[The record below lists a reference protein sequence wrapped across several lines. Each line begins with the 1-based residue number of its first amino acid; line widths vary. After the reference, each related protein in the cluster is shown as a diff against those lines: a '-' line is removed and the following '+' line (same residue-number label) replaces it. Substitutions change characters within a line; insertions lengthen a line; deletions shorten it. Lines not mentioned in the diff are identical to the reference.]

1 MKQKLFTLLA
11 LLLCAVTSTWA
22 AADIT
27 YSIGTDLIKQSDNIT
42 YKWQAGTEMKAK
54 NKVVWVEVPGNN
66 VHGSI
71 TFYGS
76 STKEDRYFYIY
87 KTNGTVKDT
96 RKAQMQASS
105 VAAGTIDYTSD
116 DILTDNS
123 KYYLVFSTSDDF
135 KAKNIDYTA
144 EVDASDDKPTITV
157 QPQGAIYQVGATPAA
172 LTVDAIASAGTLTY
186 QWYSTTSDAADPDN
200 DTAID
205 GATTA
210 TLAAGNIST
219 ASVNTT
225 NYYVV
230 VTDDNGSEIS
240 DLATIEVVTEE
251 APEVSASASAT
262 VVRTGTEVTLTA
274 TLTAGI
280 PTPTLQWYSCD
291 DADGTNAQ
299 AIDGETESTFV
310 FTPSAVGTLYY
321 LVKASNSAQADVAS
335 NVITI
340 NVFAGGTAGTVD
352 DLVAVSE
359 GYVFVADDVT
369 GNGTLSPTANTLYD
383 NNKIFTS
390 GAFTVATNKGSNT
403 FAGASHLNSM
413 RLKNTSDYIAFKV
426 DDACVITF
434 YVENPNKGSRHFKVG
449 SVANDDS
456 YGTIPDGQTT
466 ASIIIPEAG
475 MVYVTGPGGDRY
487 LGGFEVKSTTE
498 TITPAKKYTTFSS
511 TMALDFSAV
520 EGLEAYA
527 AVSAASGKVRMT
539 KVTDIPANT
548 GLVLK
553 KTGTATSYNV
563 PVGTA
568 TSLGVDNK
576 LVAATTAT
584 AIEAYNP
591 DNNVFNY
598 ILKDGE
604 FHPATDGTLAAG
616 KAYLSLDASAGQQ
629 GLVMEFDD
637 APTAVEAVAEAKV
650 NVNVP
655 VKVIKNGQLFI
666 GNYNVAGARVK

>member
-1 MKQKLFTLLA
+1 MKKVFTLFA
-11 LLLCAVTSTWA
+11 LLLTIVIGAK

-42 YKWQAGTEMKAK
+42 YKWKAGTEMKAK
-54 NKVVWVEVPGNN
+54 NNVVWVEVPGNN

-76 STKEDRYFYIY
+76 STKTDRYLYIY

-96 RKAQMQASS
+96 RKAQMQANSD
-105 VAAGTIDYTSD
+105 AAGTIDYTSD

-144 EVDASDDKPTITV
+144 EVDANDDKPTINV

-230 VTDDNGSEIS
+230 VTDENGSEIS

-369 GNGTLSPTANTLYD
+369 GNGNLSPTANTLYD

-390 GAFTVATNKGSNT
+390 GAFTVAINKGSNT
-403 FAGASHLNSM
+403 FAGASHFNSM

-475 MVYVTGPGGDRY
+475 MVYVTGPGSDRY

-498 TITPAKKYTTFSS
+498 TITIPEEGVATYVTKQ
-511 TMALDFSAV
+511 ALDFSTQNGAFK
-520 EGLEAYA
+520 AY
-527 AVSAASGKVRMT
+527 VV
-539 KVTDIPANT
+539 T
-548 GLVLK
+548 GLNAAKTSAQTAEVTQVPAGTPLLLK
-553 KTGTATSYNV
+553 GAAGSYDVEVIESAQPVTNMLLASDGNVTGADDVFAYSKSKGKFV
-563 PVGTA
+563 
-568 TSLGVDNK
+568 K
-576 LVAATTAT
+576 VASTVT
-584 AIEAYNP
+584 IP
-591 DNNVFNY
+591 
-598 ILKDGE
+598 
-604 FHPATDGTLAAG
+604 AG
-616 KAYLSLDASAGQQ
+616 KAYLQIANAGSSLDID
-629 GLVMEFDD
+629 FDG
-637 APTAVEAVAEAKV
+637 EATGVNGVAEAKAEV
-650 NVNVP
+650 AP
-655 VKVIKNGQLFI
+655 VKVIKNGKLYI
-666 GNYNVAGARVK
+666 GNYNVAGQLVK

>member
-1 MKQKLFTLLA
+1 MKKVFTLFA
-11 LLLCAVTSTWA
+11 LLLTIVIGAK

-42 YKWQAGTEMKAK
+42 YKWKAGTEMKAK
-54 NKVVWVEVPGNN
+54 GKVVWVEVPGNN

-76 STKEDRYFYIY
+76 ATKTGRYLYIY

-96 RKAQMQASS
+96 RKAQMQANSD
-105 VAAGTIDYTSD
+105 AAGTIDYTSD

-144 EVDASDDKPTITV
+144 EVDANDDKPTINV

-369 GNGTLSPTANTLYD
+369 GNGNLSPTANTLYD

-390 GAFTVATNKGSNT
+390 GAFTVAANKGSNT

-475 MVYVTGPGGDRY
+475 MVYVTGPGSDRY

-498 TITPAKKYTTFSS
+498 TITIPEEGVATYVTKQ
-511 TMALDFSAV
+511 ALDFSTQNGAFK
-520 EGLEAYA
+520 AYA
-527 AVSAASGKVRMT
+527 
-539 KVTDIPANT
+539 VTNV
-548 GLVLK
+548 GE
-553 KTGTATSYNV
+553 TSV
-563 PVGTA
+563 
-568 TSLGVDNK
+568 
-576 LVAATTAT
+576 TTAEVGQVPAGT
-584 AIEAYNP
+584 PLLIKGAAGDYDVEVIASASAIENLLLASDGAVTGGDNIYAYSKSAK
-591 DNNVFNY
+591 VFRKVASTVT
-598 ILKDGE
+598 I
-604 FHPATDGTLAAG
+604 PAG
-616 KAYLSLDASAGQQ
+616 KAYLNATAGDALDID
-629 GLVMEFDD
+629 FDG
-637 APTAVEAVAEAKV
+637 EATGVNGVAEAKAEV
-650 NVNVP
+650 AP
-655 VKVIKNGQLFI
+655 VKVIKNGKLFI
-666 GNYNVAGARVK
+666 GNYNVAGQLVK

>member
-11 LLLCAVTSTWA
+11 LLLCAVTSTW

-54 NKVVWVEVPGNN
+54 SKVVWVEVPGNN

-76 STKEDRYFYIY
+76 STKTDRYLYIY
-87 KTNGTVKDT
+87 KTNGTVMDNT
-96 RKAQMQASS
+96 RKAQMQANSD
-105 VAAGTIDYTSD
+105 AAGTIDYTSD

-144 EVDASDDKPTITV
+144 EVDASEDKPTIKT

-172 LTVDAIASAGTLTY
+172 LTVEATASAGTLTY

-390 GAFTVATNKGSNT
+390 GALTVATNKGSNT

-434 YVENPNKGSRHFKVG
+434 YVENPDKSRVFKVG
-449 SVANDDS
+449 SAANDDT
-456 YGTIPDGQTT
+456 YGTITDADEEHTIT
-466 ASIIIPEAG
+466 IPAAG
-475 MVYVTGPGGDRY
+475 TVYVTGSGGDRY
-487 LGGFEVKSTTE
+487 LGGFIVSAVSPATENIAFSGVTTYV
-498 TITPAKKYTTFSS
+498 TQN
-511 TMALDFSAV
+511 ALDFSEV
-520 EGLEAYA
+520 TELSAYA
-527 AVSAASGKVRMT
+527 VTQIKTTSVATEKVGQVPAGTPLLIKADGAVDV
-539 KVTDIPANT
+539 D
-548 GLVLK
+548 
-553 KTGTATSYNV
+553 V
-563 PVGTA
+563 PVIESA
-568 TSLGVDNK
+568 E
-576 LVAATTAT
+576 
-584 AIEAYNP
+584 AITNLLLAS
-591 DNNVFNY
+591 DGNVTG
-598 ILKDGE
+598 DGE
-604 FHPATDGTLAAG
+604 TIFAYSKNSLKFKKVASTVTIPAG
-616 KAYLSLDASAGQQ
+616 KAYLVITTPSAG
-629 GLVMEFDD
+629 D
-637 APTAVEAVAEAKV
+637 ALDVDFEGEATGVNGVAEAKAEV
-650 NVNVP
+650 AP

-666 GNYNVAGARVK
+666 GNYTVAGARVK

>member
-1 MKQKLFTLLA
+1 MKKVFTLFA
-11 LLLCAVTSTWA
+11 LLLTIVIGAK

-42 YKWQAGTEMKAK
+42 YKWKAGTEMKARD
-54 NKVVWVEVPGNN
+54 KVVWVEVPGNN

-76 STKEDRYFYIY
+76 STKTDRYLYIY
-87 KTNGTVKDT
+87 KTNGTVMDNT

-105 VAAGTIDYTSD
+105 DAAGTIDYTSG

-123 KYYLVFSTSDDF
+123 KYYLVFSTSNDF

-144 EVDASDDKPTITV
+144 EVDANDDKPTINV

-186 QWYSTTSDAADPDN
+186 QWYSNTTGTADPDN

-390 GAFTVATNKGSNT
+390 GAFTVAANKGSNT

-475 MVYVTGPGGDRY
+475 MVYVTGPGSDRY

-498 TITPAKKYTTFSS
+498 TITIPEEGVATYVTKQ
-511 TMALDFSAV
+511 ALDFSTQNGAFKAYVVSGLNAAKTSAQTAEVTQVPAGTPLLLKGAEGSYDV
-520 EGLEAYA
+520 EVIASAEPVTNMLLASDGNVTGADDVFAYSKSKGKF
-527 AVSAASGKVRMT
+527 VKVAST
-539 KVTDIPANT
+539 VTIP
-548 GLVLK
+548 
-553 KTGTATSYNV
+553 
-563 PVGTA
+563 
-568 TSLGVDNK
+568 
-576 LVAATTAT
+576 
-584 AIEAYNP
+584 
-591 DNNVFNY
+591 
-598 ILKDGE
+598 
-604 FHPATDGTLAAG
+604 AG
-616 KAYLSLDASAGQQ
+616 KAYLQIANAGSSLDID
-629 GLVMEFDD
+629 FDG
-637 APTAVEAVAEAKV
+637 ATAVESIAEA
-650 NVNVP
+650 NEANAAAP
-655 VKVIKNGQLFI
+655 VKVIKNGKLYI
-666 GNYNVAGARVK
+666 GNYNVAGQQVK